1 MNIKETLPVQ
11 KVIVFGNGQPAE
23 MNYILLTHSSQY
35 EVAAFTVD
43 RAYIKDDR
51 LFGLPVVPF
60 EDIESIYSPNE
71 YKMSLLMSYRNLN
84 KLRAE
89 KYYQAKSKGYDL
101 ISYISPHAV
110 TWPGLVTG
118 DNCFIIDNSVIGP
131 FAEIG
136 NNVFIGTGSLVGH
149 HCVIKDHC
157 FISPGAVILGSTTI
171 EPYCLIGANSTI
183 RDGGITIAR
192 ECIIGVGVSITANT
206 KERGVYINKRPE
218 LLSKPSDELSTL
230 LTWAVKPHKPG
241 RASVPKEREK

>member
-1 MNIKETLPVQ
+1 MQ
-11 KVIVFGNGQPAE
+11 RVIVFGNGQPAE
-23 MNYILLTHSSQY
+23 TNYFFLTHSLLY

-43 RAYIKDDR
+43 RAYIKENK

-89 KYYQAKSKGYDL
+89 KYYQAKEKGYEL
-101 ISYISPHAV
+101 ISYVSPHAV
-110 TWPGLVTG
+110 TWPGLVIG
-118 DNCFIIDNSVIGP
+118 DNCFIGDYSVISP
-131 FAEIG
+131 FVEIG
-136 NNVFIGTGSLVGH
+136 NNIQICSGSNVGH

-157 FISPGAVILGSTTI
+157 FISPGAVILGSATI

-192 ECIIGVGVSITANT
+192 ECIIGAGVLINANT

-218 LLSKPSDELSTL
+218 LLSKPSDKLSTL
-230 LTWAVKPHKPG
+230 LTWAMKPHKPG
-241 RASVPKEREK
+241 RAPGPKEREKK